1 MNEKENPTQ
10 MMEQWAAMMKNMM
23 PSVKP
28 TKTGYEIRTKVLDMA
43 SNVVWQ
49 DYYARWG
56 QFETSVSKEHDTVVT
71 RVDMP
76 RVPGA
81 DEVLS
86 TAERF
91 YEFVNNTK

>member
-1 MNEKENPTQ
+1 MSEKENPTE
-10 MMEQWAAMMKNMM
+10 MMEQWAAAMKSMM

-43 SNVVWQ
+43 RDVIWQ

-56 QFETSVSKEHDTVVT
+56 QFETSISKEHDQVVT

-76 RVPGA
+76 TVPGT
-81 DEVLS
+81 DEVLA
-86 TAERF
+86 TANKF